1 MPRIKKEILRHLRS
15 QVYCKI
21 GVSKTHGVGVFAI
34 REIPKGATPLS
45 SLRAHKEVPVPVKE
59 LKKLPTEV
67 KKQVETFCFVED
79 GVALI
84 PSIGLNSFDMAVYLN
99 HSKDPNLKFKRN
111 GSLEALKKIRKGEEL
126 SIDYD
131 ISFGAVHTFK

>member
-1 MPRIKKEILRHLRS
+1 MPRTKKEILKHLQS
-15 QVYCKI
+15 DVYCKI

-34 REIPKGATPLS
+34 REIPKGAMPLRS
-45 SLRAHKEVPVPVKE
+45 IRRLKEVEFSAKE
-59 LKKLPTEV
+59 LKKLPREV
-67 KKQVETFCFVED
+67 KKQIEVFCFVED

-99 HSKDPNLKFKRN
+99 HSKKPNLRFKRN

-126 SIDYD
+126 FIDYD
-131 ISFGAVHTFK
+131 ISFGATHTFN